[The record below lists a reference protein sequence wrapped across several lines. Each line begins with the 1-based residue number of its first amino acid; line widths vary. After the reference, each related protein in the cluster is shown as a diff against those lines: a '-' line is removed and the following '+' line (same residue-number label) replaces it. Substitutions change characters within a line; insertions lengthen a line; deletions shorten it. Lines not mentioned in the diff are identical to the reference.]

1 MNLFHSLNLFHSCER
16 AAELMSQALDEP
28 LGTVDQMRL
37 RIHLRMCGNC
47 REVEKQM
54 ATLHA
59 LTPQLGTIDL
69 DMNDEPEPPAADAR

>member
-1 MNLFHSLNLFHSCER
+1 MNLFHSCQR

-28 LGTVDQMRL
+28 LDLADQVRL
-37 RIHLRMCGNC
+37 RIHLTLCGDC

-59 LTPQLGTIDL
+59 LAPQLGTLDL
-69 DMNDEPEPPAADAR
+69 DMDLDPNLDDEGPAK